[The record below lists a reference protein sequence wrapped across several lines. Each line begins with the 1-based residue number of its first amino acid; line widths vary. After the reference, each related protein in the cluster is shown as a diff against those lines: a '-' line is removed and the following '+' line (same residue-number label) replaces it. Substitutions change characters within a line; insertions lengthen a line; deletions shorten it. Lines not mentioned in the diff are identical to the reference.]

1 MLVKRAEKYDKL
13 LQDFD
18 VDEEEAYKALFDA
31 FFIPLCLY
39 SVKFTGCYAQSKDI
53 VQEFF
58 INFYEKKN
66 YKSIKADLRRYLY
79 VSIQNASIAYAKK
92 IQNLSLTGLD
102 NVLNIPDDDNYDAE
116 ILSANIEILKK
127 NLSKLSEN
135 GYKVIKAVIINN
147 KKYKEVAEEL
157 GISVNTVKFHLTK
170 SLRILRENFT
180 FFFFF

>member
-102 NVLNIPDDDNYDAE
+102 NVLNIPDDDSYDAVKGVE
-116 ILSANIEILKK
+116 TPVIEVHISNVHARESFRRHSLIAGACK
-127 NLSKLSEN
+127 
-135 GYKVIKAVIINN
+135 GVIAGFGLDSYRLAV
-147 KKYKEVAEEL
+147 EAFTPQPPEGGV
-157 GISVNTVKFHLTK
+157 TVVK
-170 SLRILRENFT
+170 
-180 FFFFF
+180 